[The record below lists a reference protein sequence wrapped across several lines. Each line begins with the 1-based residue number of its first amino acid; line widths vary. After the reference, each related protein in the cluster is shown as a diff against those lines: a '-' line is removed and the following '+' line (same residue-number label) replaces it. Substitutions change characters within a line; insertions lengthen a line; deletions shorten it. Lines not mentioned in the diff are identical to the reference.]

1 MNDIAL
7 LRLGKNDPSDDP
19 LYNQFPEERVDLS
32 VFGPA
37 CLPKLGESYV
47 DHSGYVY
54 GKQC

>member
-54 GKQC
+54 GEQC